1 MGEGRNPGKDRE
13 SLQAVSGR
21 TEVPHGSLAK
31 IPGDGIHPEGR
42 PMTRRMCQLV
52 LLGAFLLAGSSA
64 ALHADDGSC
73 EMPYPQKEPPKA
85 EDIVHLP
92 TGLKVS
98 LDGMMDMISGATLV
112 CVGETHDNIHA
123 HRVELTIIREL
134 FRRFPGRIA
143 IGMEMFRE
151 PQQEALDR
159 WTKGELSE
167 LAFLKAAKW
176 YENWGFDFGYYRGI
190 LEFAKENGIDVVA
203 LNPSKKIQEEVRR
216 EGLDNVSADLKTK
229 LPGIGDVDPYQR
241 AAMKAVYGSHLPTE
255 GMFGSFFR
263 VQMLWEETMAERVVD
278 YLKSPRG
285 KGKKMV
291 TITGGWHVRY
301 GFGLPKKVI
310 RRMPLP
316 YVIIQPVETEIPEE
330 KKDQQM
336 DVDLPDIPLL
346 PYDFAWYVP
355 YEGLEGKRVLM
366 GVLLSGNEGRVS
378 VISVKEG
385 SPAEKAGVRP
395 GDVFVSFDGEPV
407 EDMTDI
413 LYRMGRKKEG
423 DTASLVLLRDGTETP
438 VEITFFRMPK
448 KKAH

>member
-1 MGEGRNPGKDRE
+1 MY
-13 SLQAVSGR
+13 GR
-21 TEVPHGSLAK
+21 TEFPHAGLAS
-31 IPGDGIHPEGR
+31 IPGDATHPGGR
-42 PMTRRMCQLV
+42 PMTRRMCRIV
-52 LLGAFLLAGSSA
+52 LLAAFLLAGSTA
-64 ALHADDGSC
+64 ALHAGDPSC

-92 TGLKVS
+92 TGLTVS
-98 LDGMMDMISGATLV
+98 LGGLMDMISGATLV

-143 IGMEMFRE
+143 IGMEMFRV

-159 WTKGELSE
+159 WTKGELTE
-167 LAFLKAAKW
+167 LAFLKAVKW
-176 YENWGFDFGYYRGI
+176 YENWGFDFDYYRGI

-203 LNPSKKIQEEVRR
+203 LNPSKEIQEEVGRG
-216 EGLDNVSADLKTK
+216 GLDNVSADVKAR
-229 LPGIGDVDPYQR
+229 LPGIGEADPYQR
-241 AAMKAVYGSHLPTE
+241 AALKAVYGSHLPTA
-255 GMFGSFFR
+255 GMFESFFR

-316 YVIIQPVETEIPEE
+316 YVILQPVEVEIPEE

-378 VISVKEG
+378 VISVEEG

-413 LYRMGRKKEG
+413 FYRMGKKKVG
-423 DTASLVLLRDGTETP
+423 DTASLVLLRDGAEMP

>member
-1 MGEGRNPGKDRE
+1 
-13 SLQAVSGR
+13 
-21 TEVPHGSLAK
+21 
-31 IPGDGIHPEGR
+31 
-42 PMTRRMCQLV
+42 MTRRMCRIV
-52 LLGAFLLAGSSA
+52 LLGVFLLAGSSA
-64 ALHADDGSC
+64 ALHAGEGSC
-73 EMPYPQKEPPKA
+73 EMPYPLKEPPKA

-98 LDGMMDMISGATLV
+98 LDGMMEMVSGATLV

-151 PQQEALDR
+151 PQQEVLDR

-167 LAFLKAAKW
+167 LAFLKAVKW
-176 YENWGFDFGYYRGI
+176 YDNWGFDFDYYRGI

-203 LNPSKKIQEEVRR
+203 LNTSKEIQEEVRR
-216 EGLDNVSADLKTK
+216 GGLGNVFADRKAR
-229 LPGIGDVDPYQR
+229 LPGIGEADPYQR
-241 AAMKAVYGSHLPTE
+241 AAMKAVYGSHLPAE
-255 GMFGSFFR
+255 GMFESFFR

-366 GVLLSGNEGRVS
+366 GVLLSGKAGRVS
-378 VISVKEG
+378 VISVEEG

-407 EDMTDI
+407 ENMTDI
-413 LYRMGRKKEG
+413 FYRMGKKKVG
-423 DTASLVLLRDGTETP
+423 DTASLILLRDGTETP
-438 VEITFFRMPK
+438 VEVTFFRMPK

>member
-1 MGEGRNPGKDRE
+1 
-13 SLQAVSGR
+13 
-21 TEVPHGSLAK
+21 
-31 IPGDGIHPEGR
+31 
-42 PMTRRMCQLV
+42 MTRRMPHIV
-52 LLGAFLLAGSSA
+52 LLGAFLLVGSSA
-64 ALHADDGSC
+64 ALYAVDRSC
-73 EMPYPQKEPPKA
+73 EMPYPQKEAPKA
-85 EDIVHLP
+85 EEIVHLP
-92 TGLKVS
+92 TGLEVS
-98 LDGMMDMISGATLV
+98 FDGMMDMVSGATLV

-167 LAFLKAAKW
+167 LAFLKAVKW
-176 YENWGFDFGYYRGI
+176 YDNWGFDFDYYRGI
-190 LEFAKENGIDVVA
+190 LEFAKENGIDVIA
-203 LNPSKKIQEEVRR
+203 LNPSKEIQEEVRR
-216 EGLDNVSADLKTK
+216 GGLDNVSADLKAR
-229 LPGIGDVDPYQR
+229 LPEIGEADPYQR

-255 GMFGSFFR
+255 GMFASFFR

-316 YVIIQPVETEIPEE
+316 YVIIQPVEIEIPEE

-378 VISVKEG
+378 VISVEEG

-413 LYRMGRKKEG
+413 FYRMGKKKVG
-423 DTASLVLLRDGTETP
+423 DTASLVLLRDGAETP

>member
-1 MGEGRNPGKDRE
+1 
-13 SLQAVSGR
+13 
-21 TEVPHGSLAK
+21 
-31 IPGDGIHPEGR
+31 
-42 PMTRRMCQLV
+42 MTSRMCRIV

-64 ALHADDGSC
+64 ALHAGEGSC
-73 EMPYPQKEPPKA
+73 EMPYPLKEPPKA

-98 LDGMMDMISGATLV
+98 LDGMMDMVSGATLV

-151 PQQEALDR
+151 PQQEVLDR

-167 LAFLKAAKW
+167 LAFLKAVKW
-176 YENWGFDFGYYRGI
+176 YDNWGFDFDYYRGI

-203 LNPSKKIQEEVRR
+203 LNPSKEIQEEVRR
-216 EGLDNVSADLKTK
+216 GGLDNVSADLKAR
-229 LPGIGDVDPYQR
+229 LPGIGEADPYQR
-241 AAMKAVYGSHLPTE
+241 AAMKAVYGSHLPAE
-255 GMFGSFFR
+255 GMFESFFR

-285 KGKKMV
+285 KGKKIV

-366 GVLLSGNEGRVS
+366 GVLLSGKAGRVS
-378 VISVKEG
+378 VISVEEG

-413 LYRMGRKKEG
+413 FYRMGKKKVG
-423 DTASLVLLRDGTETP
+423 DTASLILLRDGTETP
-438 VEITFFRMPK
+438 VEVTFFRMPK

>member
-1 MGEGRNPGKDRE
+1 
-13 SLQAVSGR
+13 
-21 TEVPHGSLAK
+21 
-31 IPGDGIHPEGR
+31 
-42 PMTRRMCQLV
+42 MTRRMCRIV
-52 LLGAFLLAGSSA
+52 LLGVFLLAGSSA
-64 ALHADDGSC
+64 ALHAGEGSC
-73 EMPYPQKEPPKA
+73 EMPYPLKEPPKA

-98 LDGMMDMISGATLV
+98 LDGMMEMVSGATLV

-151 PQQEALDR
+151 PQQEVLDR

-167 LAFLKAAKW
+167 LAFLKAVKW
-176 YENWGFDFGYYRGI
+176 YDNWGFDFDYYRGI

-203 LNPSKKIQEEVRR
+203 LNTSKEIQEEVRR
-216 EGLDNVSADLKTK
+216 GGLGNVFADRKAR
-229 LPGIGDVDPYQR
+229 LPGIGEADPYQR
-241 AAMKAVYGSHLPTE
+241 AAMKAVYGSHLPAE
-255 GMFGSFFR
+255 GMFESFFR

-366 GVLLSGNEGRVS
+366 GVLLSGKAGRVS
-378 VISVKEG
+378 VISVEEG

-413 LYRMGRKKEG
+413 FYRMGKKKVG
-423 DTASLVLLRDGTETP
+423 DTASLILLRDGTETP
-438 VEITFFRMPK
+438 VEVTFFRMPK

>member
-1 MGEGRNPGKDRE
+1 
-13 SLQAVSGR
+13 
-21 TEVPHGSLAK
+21 
-31 IPGDGIHPEGR
+31 
-42 PMTRRMCQLV
+42 MTRRMCRIV

-64 ALHADDGSC
+64 ALHAGEGSC
-73 EMPYPQKEPPKA
+73 EMPYPLKEPPKA

-98 LDGMMDMISGATLV
+98 LDGMMDMVSGATLV

-151 PQQEALDR
+151 PQQEVLDR

-167 LAFLKAAKW
+167 LAFLKAVKW
-176 YENWGFDFGYYRGI
+176 YDNWGFDFDYYRGI

-203 LNPSKKIQEEVRR
+203 LNTSKEIQEEVRR
-216 EGLDNVSADLKTK
+216 GGLDNVSADLKAR
-229 LPGIGDVDPYQR
+229 LPGIGEADPYQR
-241 AAMKAVYGSHLPTE
+241 AAMKAVYGSHLPAE
-255 GMFGSFFR
+255 GMFESFFR

-316 YVIIQPVETEIPEE
+316 YVVLQPVETEIPEE

-366 GVLLSGNEGRVS
+366 GVLLSGKAGRVS
-378 VISVKEG
+378 VISVEEG

-413 LYRMGRKKEG
+413 FYRMGKKKVG
-423 DTASLVLLRDGTETP
+423 DTASLILLRDGTETP
-438 VEITFFRMPK
+438 VEVSFFRMPK

>member
-1 MGEGRNPGKDRE
+1 
-13 SLQAVSGR
+13 
-21 TEVPHGSLAK
+21 
-31 IPGDGIHPEGR
+31 
-42 PMTRRMCQLV
+42 MTRRISHIV
-52 LLGAFLLAGSSA
+52 LLGAFLLVGSFA
-64 ALHADDGSC
+64 ALHAGDRSC
-73 EMPYPQKEPPKA
+73 EMPDPQKEVPKA

-123 HRVELTIIREL
+123 HRVELIIIREL

-167 LAFLKAAKW
+167 LAFLKAVKW
-176 YENWGFDFGYYRGI
+176 YDNWGFDFGYYRGI
-190 LEFAKENGIDVVA
+190 LAFAKENGIDVVA
-203 LNPSKKIQEEVRR
+203 LNPSKGIQEEVRR
-216 EGLDNVSADLKTK
+216 GGLDNVSDDLRAK
-229 LPGIGDVDPYQR
+229 LPEIGEADPYQR

-255 GMFGSFFR
+255 GMFESFFR

-301 GFGLPKKVI
+301 GFGLPKKVV

-316 YVIIQPVETEIPEE
+316 YVIIQPVEIEIPEE

-336 DVDLPDIPLL
+336 DVDLPEIPLL

-355 YEGLEGKRVLM
+355 YEGLEKKRVLM
-366 GVLLSGNEGRVS
+366 GVLLSENEGRVS
-378 VISVKEG
+378 VKSVEEG
-385 SPAEKAGVRP
+385 SPAEKAGIRP

-413 LYRMGRKKEG
+413 LYRMGKKKEG
-423 DTASLVLLRDGTETP
+423 DTASLVLLRDGAEKP
-438 VEITFFRMPK
+438 VEITFFRMAK
-448 KKAH
+448 KKVH

>member
-1 MGEGRNPGKDRE
+1 MSARVGFLALAG
-13 SLQAVSGR
+13 AV
-21 TEVPHGSLAK
+21 
-31 IPGDGIHPEGR
+31 
-42 PMTRRMCQLV
+42 
-52 LLGAFLLAGSSA
+52 LLAGSSA
-64 ALHADDGSC
+64 VLHAGDRSC
-73 EMPYPQKEPPKA
+73 EMPYPQKKPPKA

-92 TGLKVS
+92 TGLKLS
-98 LDGMMDMISGATLV
+98 LDGMMDMVSGATLV
-112 CVGETHDNIHA
+112 CVGETHDNIDA
-123 HRVELTIIREL
+123 HRVELIIIREL

-167 LAFLKAAKW
+167 LTFLKAVKW
-176 YENWGFDFGYYRGI
+176 YDNWGFDFGYYRGI

-203 LNPSKKIQEEVRR
+203 LNPSKEIQEEVRR
-216 EGLDNVSADLKTK
+216 GGLDNVSDDLRAK
-229 LPGIGDVDPYQR
+229 LPEIGEADPYQR

-255 GMFGSFFR
+255 GMFESFFR
-263 VQMLWEETMAERVVD
+263 VQMIWEETMAERVVD

-301 GFGLPKKVI
+301 GFGLPKKVV

-316 YVIIQPVETEIPEE
+316 YVIIQPVEIEIPEE

-336 DVDLPDIPLL
+336 DVDLPEIPLL

-366 GVLLSGNEGRVS
+366 GVLLSGNEGRVTVKS
-378 VISVKEG
+378 VEEG

-395 GDVFVSFDGEPV
+395 GDAFVSFDGEPV

-413 LYRMGRKKEG
+413 FYRMGKKKEG
-423 DTASLVLLRDGTETP
+423 DTASLVLLRDGAETP

>member
-1 MGEGRNPGKDRE
+1 
-13 SLQAVSGR
+13 
-21 TEVPHGSLAK
+21 
-31 IPGDGIHPEGR
+31 
-42 PMTRRMCQLV
+42 
-52 LLGAFLLAGSSA
+52 
-64 ALHADDGSC
+64 
-73 EMPYPQKEPPKA
+73 
-85 EDIVHLP
+85 
-92 TGLKVS
+92 
-98 LDGMMDMISGATLV
+98 
-112 CVGETHDNIHA
+112 
-123 HRVELTIIREL
+123 
-134 FRRFPGRIA
+134 
-143 IGMEMFRE
+143 
-151 PQQEALDR
+151 
-159 WTKGELSE
+159 
-167 LAFLKAAKW
+167 
-176 YENWGFDFGYYRGI
+176 
-190 LEFAKENGIDVVA
+190 
-203 LNPSKKIQEEVRR
+203 
-216 EGLDNVSADLKTK
+216 
-229 LPGIGDVDPYQR
+229 
-241 AAMKAVYGSHLPTE
+241 
-255 GMFGSFFR
+255 
-263 VQMLWEETMAERVVD
+263 MAERVVD

-316 YVIIQPVETEIPEE
+316 YVIIQPVEIEIPEE

-366 GVLLSGNEGRVS
+366 GVLLSGTEGRVS
-378 VISVKEG
+378 VVSVEEG

-413 LYRMGRKKEG
+413 FYRMGKKKVG